1 MHFVRGKTVQFDRVE
16 GAGEWR
22 QQQLVTYHGHPGKP
36 PLNIDS
42 AAQHRFLEVVQQ
54 QPPSENGGEGLGDL
68 LILGEEA
75 TVAGWDPDQPGRT
88 TILRADPIDGTSSLA
103 HCGDGFAS
111 VITVESRRQPG
122 SEWKHLGGA
131 IVRSDGLTISWSR
144 RQVRAHHVI
153 LDLAS
158 LTPADRP
165 NILDLGPVPPFAA
178 VELDESVRHAVATS
192 GASVAAHSA
201 KRREALRERFP
212 DLQVL
217 ADHLDYRAGTT
228 AAWQLCNGM
237 LGFIVELNATTIHDS
252 AHLFPFYILGG
263 QIVTHDYEPI
273 RVIELIQDHADPK
286 NMEKVV
292 PPYIAFSDRKSLDLV
307 RAAAAGNDKR

>member
-1 MHFVRGKTVQFDRVE
+1 MDTHGVNSESGSLQQWVAPVPRVERDELARTTALTYAASIMHFVRGKTVQFDRVE

-144 RQVRAHHVI
+144 R
-153 LDLAS
+153 
-158 LTPADRP
+158 
-165 NILDLGPVPPFAA
+165 
-178 VELDESVRHAVATS
+178 
-192 GASVAAHSA
+192 
-201 KRREALRERFP
+201 
-212 DLQVL
+212 
-217 ADHLDYRAGTT
+217 
-228 AAWQLCNGM
+228 
-237 LGFIVELNATTIHDS
+237 
-252 AHLFPFYILGG
+252 
-263 QIVTHDYEPI
+263 
-273 RVIELIQDHADPK
+273 
-286 NMEKVV
+286 
-292 PPYIAFSDRKSLDLV
+292 
-307 RAAAAGNDKR
+307 